1 MLLAILY
8 LIIHKVTWRFY
19 FIILLSRLNIFTT
32 ISICFWI
39 QSVNRQWISIFKR
52 VSTDINEI
60 DSKVAPKVYKS
71 CFCFHLLVSLV
82 MIFVFPIVDILLASL
97 HLIASVV
104 ICILRIDRSRST
116 RCCCGWSL
124 GVLILMSMRRLFSGF
139 LSKAKHKS
147 LGIIIFG

>member
-8 LIIHKVTWRFY
+8 LIICKVTWRFY
-19 FIILLSRLNIFTT
+19 FIILLFRLNIFYNYLNLLLNSERKQT
-32 ISICFWI
+32 
-39 QSVNRQWISIFKR
+39 
-52 VSTDINEI
+52 NELVFSRGSAQI
-60 DSKVAPKVYKS
+60 LTKYRKVAPKVYKS

-124 GVLILMSMRRLFSGF
+124 GVLILLSMRRLFSGF